1 MKRSIKIYFLPVL
14 ALTAVLL
21 GSCSDWTDSE
31 SVDISRPSLEEQN
44 PALYAQYLAALRAY
58 KASEHK
64 LTFVMMENRAGLAPI
79 AQNQR
84 LTAYP
89 DSVDF
94 ICMTHPEN
102 LAPEYSDQMAEVRK
116 KGTRVVC
123 EIDYARIESEWEA
136 LQAPE
141 TDEPETDEPETPG
154 DTESGNATDGSQDD
168 GDGSEGDTTE
178 PADDSAFLA
187 FCRERVEAL
196 TASCE
201 RYGFD
206 GVTFTYDGPVLS
218 SLTPEQTTLFAGRL
232 GVVYEVLKSWH
243 AAHPEK
249 LLFFRG
255 GPHKLADCSLLSECS
270 YVIVMARS
278 ATSREE
284 LTVEM
289 YRACVEGVPTDRLII
304 GVTAPALDGSDELG
318 YFSQTDAAGKPLS
331 AIVSAASWVL
341 EPSAYDKAGL
351 AIDRAWNDYYDLN
364 RIFPNIRKAIDIMNP
379 VPEN

>member
-14 ALTAVLL
+14 ALTAAVL

-31 SVDISRPSLEEQN
+31 GVDISRPSLEEQN

-64 LTFVMMENRAGLAPI
+64 LTFVMIDNRDGLAPI

-102 LAPEYSDQMAEVRK
+102 LASEYADQMAEVRK

-141 TDEPETDEPETPG
+141 TDEPETDDTVTPG
-154 DTESGNATDGSQDD
+154 DVTDGVQEEA
-168 GDGSEGDTTE
+168 GSEGDATDS
-178 PADDSAFLA
+178 ADDSAFLA

-196 TASCE
+196 TTSCE

-206 GVTFTYDGPVLS
+206 GMTFTYDGPVLS

-270 YVIVMARS
+270 YVIVMARK

-284 LTVEM
+284 LSVEM
-289 YRACVEGVPTDRLII
+289 SRAYVEGVPTDRLII

-318 YFSQTDAAGKPLS
+318 YFIQTDAAGKPIS
-331 AIVSAASWVL
+331 AIVGAASWVL
-341 EPSAYDKAGL
+341 ELSGYDKAGL

-364 RIFPNIRKAIDIMNP
+364 RIFPNIRQAIYIMNP

>member
-14 ALTAVLL
+14 ALTAAVL

-64 LTFVMMENRAGLAPI
+64 LTFVMMDNRHGLAPI

-102 LAPEYSDQMAEVRK
+102 LASEYADQMAEVRK

-141 TDEPETDEPETPG
+141 TDEPETDDTVTPG
-154 DTESGNATDGSQDD
+154 DVTDGVQEEA
-168 GDGSEGDTTE
+168 GSEGDATDS
-178 PADDSAFLA
+178 ADDSAFLA

-196 TASCE
+196 TTSCE

-270 YVIVMARS
+270 YVIVMARK

-284 LTVEM
+284 LSVEM
-289 YRACVEGVPTDRLII
+289 SRACVEGVPTDRLII

-318 YFSQTDAAGKPLS
+318 YFTQTDAAGKPIS
-331 AIVSAASWVL
+331 AIVGAASWVL
-341 EPSAYDKAGL
+341 ELSGYDKAGL

-364 RIFPNIRKAIDIMNP
+364 RIFPNIRQAIYIMNP

>member
-1 MKRSIKIYFLPVL
+1 M
-14 ALTAVLL
+14 
-21 GSCSDWTDSE
+21 
-31 SVDISRPSLEEQN
+31 
-44 PALYAQYLAALRAY
+44 
-58 KASEHK
+58 
-64 LTFVMMENRAGLAPI
+64 AG
-79 AQNQR
+79 
-84 LTAYP
+84 
-89 DSVDF
+89 
-94 ICMTHPEN
+94 
-102 LAPEYSDQMAEVRK
+102 VRK

-141 TDEPETDEPETPG
+141 SDEPGTPG

-255 GPHKLADCSLLSECS
+255 GPHKLADCSLLSDCS
-270 YVIVMARS
+270 YVIVMAKD
-278 ATSREE
+278 ATSRENFRSRC
-284 LTVEM
+284 TVPVS
-289 YRACVEGVPTDRLII
+289 RVFRPT
-304 GVTAPALDGSDELG
+304 G
-318 YFSQTDAAGKPLS
+318 
-331 AIVSAASWVL
+331 
-341 EPSAYDKAGL
+341 
-351 AIDRAWNDYYDLN
+351 
-364 RIFPNIRKAIDIMNP
+364 
-379 VPEN
+379 

>member
-116 KGTRVVC
+116 KGTR
-123 EIDYARIESEWEA
+123 
-136 LQAPE
+136 
-141 TDEPETDEPETPG
+141 
-154 DTESGNATDGSQDD
+154 
-168 GDGSEGDTTE
+168 
-178 PADDSAFLA
+178 
-187 FCRERVEAL
+187 
-196 TASCE
+196 
-201 RYGFD
+201 
-206 GVTFTYDGPVLS
+206 
-218 SLTPEQTTLFAGRL
+218 
-232 GVVYEVLKSWH
+232 
-243 AAHPEK
+243 
-249 LLFFRG
+249 
-255 GPHKLADCSLLSECS
+255 
-270 YVIVMARS
+270 
-278 ATSREE
+278 
-284 LTVEM
+284 
-289 YRACVEGVPTDRLII
+289 
-304 GVTAPALDGSDELG
+304 
-318 YFSQTDAAGKPLS
+318 PLRRQ
-331 AIVSAASWVL
+331 
-341 EPSAYDKAGL
+341 P
-351 AIDRAWNDYYDLN
+351 
-364 RIFPNIRKAIDIMNP
+364 
-379 VPEN
+379 

>member
-14 ALTAVLL
+14 ALTAAVL

-64 LTFVMMENRAGLAPI
+64 LTFVMMDNRDGLAPI

-102 LAPEYSDQMAEVRK
+102 LASEYADQMAEVRK

-141 TDEPETDEPETPG
+141 TDEPETDDTVTPG
-154 DTESGNATDGSQDD
+154 DVTDGVQEEA
-168 GDGSEGDTTE
+168 GSEGDATDS
-178 PADDSAFLA
+178 ADDSAFLA

-196 TASCE
+196 TTSCE

-270 YVIVMARS
+270 YVIVMARK

-284 LTVEM
+284 LSVEM
-289 YRACVEGVPTDRLII
+289 SRACVEGVPTDRLII

-318 YFSQTDAAGKPLS
+318 YFTQTDAAGKPLS
-331 AIVSAASWVL
+331 AIVGAASWVL
-341 EPSAYDKAGL
+341 EPSAYGKAGL

>member
-14 ALTAVLL
+14 ALTAAVL

-64 LTFVMMENRAGLAPI
+64 LTFVMMDNRDGLAPI

-102 LAPEYSDQMAEVRK
+102 LASEYADQMAEVRK

-141 TDEPETDEPETPG
+141 TDEPESDDTVTPG
-154 DTESGNATDGSQDD
+154 DVTDGVQEEA
-168 GDGSEGDTTE
+168 GSEGDATDS
-178 PADDSAFLA
+178 ADDSAFLA

-196 TASCE
+196 TTSCE

-270 YVIVMARS
+270 YVIVMARK

-284 LTVEM
+284 LSVEM
-289 YRACVEGVPTDRLII
+289 SRACVEGVPTDRLII

-318 YFSQTDAAGKPLS
+318 YFTQTDAAGKPIS
-331 AIVSAASWVL
+331 AIVGAASWVL
-341 EPSAYDKAGL
+341 ELSGYDKAGL

-364 RIFPNIRKAIDIMNP
+364 RIFPNIRQAIYIMNP

>member
-14 ALTAVLL
+14 ALTAAVL

-64 LTFVMMENRAGLAPI
+64 LTFVMMDNRDGLAPI

-102 LAPEYSDQMAEVRK
+102 LASEYADQMAEVRK

-141 TDEPETDEPETPG
+141 TDEPETDDTVTPG
-154 DTESGNATDGSQDD
+154 DATDGVQEEA
-168 GDGSEGDTTE
+168 GSEGDATDS
-178 PADDSAFLA
+178 ADDSAFLA

-196 TASCE
+196 TTSCE

-270 YVIVMARS
+270 YVIVMARK

-284 LTVEM
+284 LSVEM
-289 YRACVEGVPTDRLII
+289 SRACVEGVPTDRLII

-318 YFSQTDAAGKPLS
+318 YFTQTDAAGKPIS
-331 AIVSAASWVL
+331 AIVGAASWVL
-341 EPSAYDKAGL
+341 ELSGYDKAGL

-364 RIFPNIRKAIDIMNP
+364 RIFPNIRQAIYIMNP

>member
-14 ALTAVLL
+14 ALTAAVL

-64 LTFVMMENRAGLAPI
+64 LTFVMMDNRDGLAPI

-89 DSVDF
+89 GSVDF

-102 LAPEYSDQMAEVRK
+102 LASEYADQMAEVRK

-141 TDEPETDEPETPG
+141 TDEPETDDTVTPG
-154 DTESGNATDGSQDD
+154 DVTDGVQEEA
-168 GDGSEGDTTE
+168 GSEGDATDS
-178 PADDSAFLA
+178 ADDSAFLA

-196 TASCE
+196 TTSCE

-270 YVIVMARS
+270 YVIVMARK

-284 LTVEM
+284 LSVEM
-289 YRACVEGVPTDRLII
+289 SRACVEGVPTDRLII

-318 YFSQTDAAGKPLS
+318 YFTQTDAAGKPIS
-331 AIVSAASWVL
+331 AIVGAASWVL
-341 EPSAYDKAGL
+341 ELSGYDKAGL

-364 RIFPNIRKAIDIMNP
+364 RIFPNIRQAIYIMNP

>member
-14 ALTAVLL
+14 ALTAAVL

-64 LTFVMMENRAGLAPI
+64 LTFVMMDNRDGLAPI

-102 LAPEYSDQMAEVRK
+102 LASEYADQMAEVRK

-141 TDEPETDEPETPG
+141 TDEPETDDTVTPG
-154 DTESGNATDGSQDD
+154 DVTDGVQEEA
-168 GDGSEGDTTE
+168 GSEGDATDS
-178 PADDSAFLA
+178 ADDSAFLA

-196 TASCE
+196 TTSCE

-270 YVIVMARS
+270 YVIVMARK
-278 ATSREE
+278 ATFREE
-284 LTVEM
+284 LSVEM
-289 YRACVEGVPTDRLII
+289 SRACVEGVPTDRLII

-318 YFSQTDAAGKPLS
+318 YFTQTDAAGKPIS
-331 AIVSAASWVL
+331 AIVGAASWVL
-341 EPSAYDKAGL
+341 ELSGYDKAGL

-364 RIFPNIRKAIDIMNP
+364 RIFPNIRQAIYIMNP

>member
-1 MKRSIKIYFLPVL
+1 MKRSSIKIYFLPVL

-31 SVDISRPSLEEQN
+31 SMDISRPSLEEQN

-168 GDGSEGDTTE
+168 GDGSEGDTT
-178 PADDSAFLA
+178 
-187 FCRERVEAL
+187 
-196 TASCE
+196 
-201 RYGFD
+201 
-206 GVTFTYDGPVLS
+206 
-218 SLTPEQTTLFAGRL
+218 
-232 GVVYEVLKSWH
+232 
-243 AAHPEK
+243 
-249 LLFFRG
+249 
-255 GPHKLADCSLLSECS
+255 
-270 YVIVMARS
+270 AR
-278 ATSREE
+278 
-284 LTVEM
+284 
-289 YRACVEGVPTDRLII
+289 
-304 GVTAPALDGSDELG
+304 
-318 YFSQTDAAGKPLS
+318 
-331 AIVSAASWVL
+331 
-341 EPSAYDKAGL
+341 
-351 AIDRAWNDYYDLN
+351 
-364 RIFPNIRKAIDIMNP
+364 
-379 VPEN
+379 

>member
-14 ALTAVLL
+14 ALTAAVL

-64 LTFVMMENRAGLAPI
+64 LTFVMMDNRDGLAPI

-102 LAPEYSDQMAEVRK
+102 LASEYADQMAEVRK

-141 TDEPETDEPETPG
+141 TDEPETDDTVTPG
-154 DTESGNATDGSQDD
+154 DVTDGVQEEA
-168 GDGSEGDTTE
+168 GSEGDATDS
-178 PADDSAFLA
+178 ADDSAFLA

-196 TASCE
+196 TTSCE

-331 AIVSAASWVL
+331 AIVGAASWVL
-341 EPSAYDKAGL
+341 EPSAYGKAGL